1 MPSFTVIYYAG
12 LIPAA
17 LLMTVRAMWL
27 ANRKPNEAPIP
38 RPIGVA
44 LGLIV
49 AIMWPLSLPIGLFIK
64 VSEWTHLDGWI
75 DWYLAWLERMV
86 RKWL

>member
-1 MPSFTVIYYAG
+1 MPSFAVIYYAG

-17 LLMTVRAMWL
+17 LLMTARAMWL
-27 ANRKPNEAPIP
+27 ANQREAPIP

-44 LGLIV
+44 LGLVLAIV
-49 AIMWPLSLPIGLFIK
+49 WPLSLPIGVLIK
-64 VSEWTHLDGWI
+64 ASEWTHLDGWI
-75 DWYLAWLERMV
+75 DWYLGWLERMV

>member
-1 MPSFTVIYYAG
+1 MPSLTVIYYAG

-17 LLMTVRAMWL
+17 LLMTARAMWL
-27 ANRKPNEAPIP
+27 ANQSKAPIP
-38 RPIGVA
+38 RPIGIA

-49 AIMWPLSLPIGLFIK
+49 AITWPLSLPIGVVIK
-64 VSEWTHLDGWI
+64 LSEWTHLDGWI
-75 DWYLAWLERMV
+75 DWYISWLERMV